1 MQWDYEN
8 PKSAIFVAILH
19 EAQSLSGE
27 VCHAQAY
34 LDDVNY
40 YYSAHVNQ
48 EGATDVDL
56 VTDWDHM
63 FWAANVLLAEATD
76 EGAFHQATQVRLDYL
91 FNVVS
96 TMRTICTECFCIAK

>member
-1 MQWDYEN
+1 MELCEHACGRSCVPDQ
-8 PKSAIFVAILH
+8 AVV
-19 EAQSLSGE
+19 LS
-27 VCHAQAY
+27 AQAY

-48 EGATDVDL
+48 EGPTDVDL

-76 EGAFHQATQVRLDYL
+76 EGAFHMATQVCI
-91 FNVVS
+91 VS
-96 TMRTICTECFCIAK
+96 